1 MTRQIIQISEYRKN
15 IEKMAKTHGKPLQTH
30 TWTSSHP
37 RPSLHA
43 PKDAPGCG
51 RRSRPHAAVGK
62 RFAAR
67 GLLPALGLLSAL
79 DHRPAL
85 GLLPTLGL
93 TALDSVLGGAR
104 RRLRSGCA
112 QG

>member
-1 MTRQIIQISEYRKN
+1 MDFFPPSAVPPC
-15 IEKMAKTHGKPLQTH
+15 AKRRARL
-30 TWTSSHP
+30 
-37 RPSLHA
+37 RA
-43 PKDAPGCG
+43 PVA
-51 RRSRPHAAVGK
+51 PHAAIGK

-67 GLLPALGLLSAL
+67 GLLHALGLLSAL
-79 DHRPAL
+79 DLRPAL